1 MIKKIFIIIL
11 CVVTLTFSTAITGL
25 CASYNVVEYEDNL
38 LANYSVCAMDN
49 VRILGNTI
57 INSGDVGVSGTVMMC
72 QLDSEAELPVQK
84 KVYID
89 HDVYFEHDTSIY
101 GEYIEIKSGASVD
114 NVYYNELL
122 NEGEIRGEEGLFAEQ
137 APSIIFPD
145 LPEAQPGT
153 ENITIYPGENLVL
166 EPGNYGDIRVKTYGT
181 LILTGG
187 TYHMENLDLGYYNT
201 KILILGPTEIV
212 INNQLNSFLKS
223 YIGPDKECDISA
235 RDICIYVGGE
245 NGGGR
250 YFKYFKD
257 FPKAVQIGRYSD
269 ISANIYAPNGTIWV
283 QRSCT
288 VKGAF
293 IGKDVLIGYGV
304 KITLDSAKPP
314 HTITYFADPN
324 LEAAVRD
331 AIDKPQGD
339 LYTSDLERLEAL
351 NASGREIEELT
362 GIEDCIN
369 LTNLVLS
376 YNNITDI
383 SPLAGLLNL
392 VSLNLNENNI
402 NDLTPLA
409 GLNNLTRL
417 YLGNNNIS
425 DETLYHLSGLTILTT
440 LVLDYN
446 SITDITPLENLSNLT
461 CLVMNDNYID
471 DITPLEDMTGLI
483 VLYLY
488 NNNIIDLTSLENL
501 TELTTLYLYDNSISD
516 VKPLSGLINLTSL
529 VLDYNQIED
538 ISPLANLKNLSTLYL
553 NENNISDIFPL
564 RGLEKLTT
572 LILDT
577 NRILDITPLAGL
589 KYVSYLNLGVN
600 NIIDITPLE
609 GLTNLSILYLHN
621 NNISKI
627 EALINNC
634 DAGGLGEGDVIYLN
648 YNPLDDEGVQEGI
661 SYLSDNGVIM
671 YW

>member
-1 MIKKIFIIIL
+1 MRKKIFIIL
-11 CVVTLTFSTAITGL
+11 CVVILTLFPAITGL
-25 CASYNVVEYEDNL
+25 CASYNVVEYEDNA
-38 LANYSVCAMDN
+38 LANYSVYAMDDI
-49 VRILGNTI
+49 RILGNTI
-57 INSGDVGVSGTVMMC
+57 INSGDVGVSGAVMMC

-84 KVYID
+84 KVFID

-101 GEYIEIKSGASVD
+101 GEYIEIKRGTSVD

-145 LPEAQPGT
+145 FPEAQPGT
-153 ENITIYPGENLVL
+153 ENITVYPRENLVL
-166 EPGNYGDIRVKTYGT
+166 EPGNYGDIKVRTYGT

-187 TYHMENLDLGYYNT
+187 TYHMENLDLGYYHT

-235 RDICIYVGGE
+235 KDVCIYVGGE

-250 YFKYFKD
+250 HFKD
-257 FPKAVQIGRYSD
+257 FPKAVQIGRYSN

-283 QRSCT
+283 QRSCI

-293 IGKDVLIGYGV
+293 IGKDVLIGYSV

-331 AIDKPQGD
+331 AIGKPQGD
-339 LYTSDLERLEAL
+339 IYTSDLEILEAL

-425 DETLYHLSGLTILTT
+425 DETLYYLSGLTNITT

-461 CLVMNDNYID
+461 CLVLNDNFID

-488 NNNIIDLTSLENL
+488 HNNITDLTSLAHL
-501 TELTTLYLYDNSISD
+501 TELTTLYLYDNSISN

-538 ISPLANLKNLSTLYL
+538 IGPLANLKNLSTLYL
-553 NENNISDIFPL
+553 NENNISDISPL
-564 RGLEKLTT
+564 KGLENLTT

-589 KYVSYLNLGVN
+589 KYISYLNLGVN
-600 NIIDITPLE
+600 NITDITPLE

-627 EALINNC
+627 KALIHNC

-648 YNPLDDEGVQEGI
+648 YNPLDGEGVIEDI
-661 SYLSDNGVIM
+661 TYLKHNYVVVF
-671 YW
+671 W